1 MSQEPNENLDAND
14 LPEEETG
21 EFITLDYEDGTTE
34 RCEVMGIFE
43 LDDVEYIAL
52 VPESDDGCVYLYVY
66 EEHEDGTFSLGDIA
80 DDELFAQV
88 AEAYESLIDED
99 DVDGE

>member
-1 MSQEPNENLDAND
+1 MSQEPNDNLDAE

-21 EFITLDYEDGTTE
+21 EFITLDYEDGTNE

-43 LDDVEYIAL
+43 LDGTEYIAL
-52 VPESDDGCVYLYVY
+52 VPDSDDDCVYLYVY
-66 EEHEDGTFSLGDIA
+66 EEHDDGMFSLGDI
-80 DDELFAQV
+80 DEETFPAV

-99 DVDGE
+99 EVDGE